1 MSQRAWV
8 EQVMGLPVSIHLRGP
23 RTRDAD
29 VEAVV
34 AAAYAELRAVD
45 ALFST
50 WRADSQ
56 VSQLRRGERSLDA
69 CDPLVREV
77 ADLCDEARTRT
88 AGAFSAWLPDAGG
101 EVRFDPTG
109 LVKGWAADRAAA
121 VLEQAE
127 GHAYCLNA
135 GGDVVVGGRD
145 ADDTGAQAGDGGRC
159 WRVGI
164 EDPRDRSRIAEVV
177 ELSRGAVATSG
188 TAARGNHLV
197 DPVTG
202 RAVTGDGSVSV
213 VGSTLMWADVWATAL
228 FVGPSDLA
236 GRLAD
241 GAAGLP
247 PRQAVVPSRGSTSQR
262 AAYGGSQR
270 LPSSPRPAGSPV
282 IASTGARSPAS
293 HSAQPGQGRQS
304 PVTL

>member
-1 MSQRAWV
+1 VSQRAWV

-29 VEAVV
+29 IEVVV

-50 WRADSQ
+50 WRPDSQ
-56 VSQLRRGERSLDA
+56 VSQLRRGERRLDT

-77 ADLCDEARTRT
+77 ADLCEEARVRT
-88 AGAFSAWLPDAGG
+88 DGAFSAWLPDDAG
-101 EVRFDPTG
+101 ETRFDPTG

-121 VLEQAE
+121 VLERAE

-145 ADDTGAQAGDGGRC
+145 AGDIRADGGRC
-159 WRVGI
+159 WRIGI

-188 TAARGNHLV
+188 TAARGRHLV

-202 RAVTGDGSVSV
+202 QAVTGDGSVSV
-213 VGSTLMWADVWATAL
+213 VGSTLTWADVWATAL
-228 FVGPSDLA
+228 FVGPSGLA
-236 GRLAD
+236 GRLATD
-241 GAAGLP
+241 
-247 PRQAVVPSRGSTSQR
+247 
-262 AAYGGSQR
+262 
-270 LPSSPRPAGSPV
+270 
-282 IASTGARSPAS
+282 
-293 HSAQPGQGRQS
+293 QPGSRL
-304 PVTL
+304 VRL

>member
-23 RTRDAD
+23 RTRDVD
-29 VEAVV
+29 LEAVV
-34 AAAYAELRAVD
+34 AAAYAELRAMD
-45 ALFST
+45 GLFST

-56 VSQLRRGERSLDA
+56 VSQLRRGERRLDT

-77 ADLCDEARTRT
+77 ADLCEEARART
-88 AGAFSAWLPDAGG
+88 EGAFSAWLPDSGG
-101 EVRFDPTG
+101 ETRFDPTG

-121 VLEQAE
+121 VLERAE

-145 ADDTGAQAGDGGRC
+145 AGDIDGEAGDGGRS
-159 WRVGI
+159 WRIGI

-188 TAARGNHLV
+188 TGQ
-197 DPVTG
+197 
-202 RAVTGDGSVSV
+202 AVTGDGSVSV

-228 FVGPSDLA
+228 FVGPSGLA
-236 GRLAD
+236 GRLA
-241 GAAGLP
+241 
-247 PRQAVVPSRGSTSQR
+247 TE
-262 AAYGGSQR
+262 
-270 LPSSPRPAGSPV
+270 
-282 IASTGARSPAS
+282 
-293 HSAQPGQGRQS
+293 QPGYRL
-304 PVTL
+304 VRL